1 MYIQGPLIDKTIN
14 EAMSIAD
21 SVTVVA
27 TDIGR
32 NLMDDMSR
40 VQGGLCFEGGIEKT
54 GSFMYNKN
62 GLSVMIKWV
71 CYNYYTLPLGT
82 ATLQYTG
89 ETSIDENYMKFEVI
103 SYNGKLDYKE
113 FYDTIQH
120 EVTHYYE
127 QKVWGRRFVKGDK
140 NYETALTN
148 SNSPNSDDVDKDV
161 ALIIYAK
168 SYFEQSA
175 YLNGAYQHMMNS
187 DDYSS
192 KFENSMKETA
202 LYKLY
207 EKVKFARA
215 KINNYVKIYNKRNFK
230 KRFLD
235 DKGYEGIETYDL
247 LRMAK
252 RAENGLLYAL
262 GRARIKAIN
271 DYREQHG
278 VLENSKIWLQEY
290 KQPKIDLSIYI
301 VE

>member
-1 MYIQGPLIDKTIN
+1 MWDKKIN

-21 SVTVVA
+21 SVTVAVR
-27 TDIGR
+27 DIAID
-32 NLMDDMSR
+32 LMDDMDRTQEETHTDGS
-40 VQGGLCFEGGIEKT
+40 IEKK
-54 GSFMYNKN
+54 GSFDYNKN
-62 GLSVMIKWV
+62 GLNVTIKWEYYR
-71 CYNYYTLPLGT
+71 YNTLPLGT
-82 ATLQYTG
+82 AKSQYTG
-89 ETSIDENYMKFEVI
+89 ETSLDENFIKIVI
-103 SYNGKLDYKE
+103 NSYNEKLDFKKY
-113 FYDTIQH
+113 YDTIQH

-127 QKVWGRRFVKGDK
+127 QRVWGRRFVKGDK

-168 SYFEQSA
+168 SYFEQRA

-262 GRARIKAIN
+262 GRARIKAIS
-271 DYREQHG
+271 DYRMEHG
-278 VLENSKIWLQEY
+278 VLENTGIWLQET
-290 KQPKIDLSIYI
+290 KQPKIDLSVYF